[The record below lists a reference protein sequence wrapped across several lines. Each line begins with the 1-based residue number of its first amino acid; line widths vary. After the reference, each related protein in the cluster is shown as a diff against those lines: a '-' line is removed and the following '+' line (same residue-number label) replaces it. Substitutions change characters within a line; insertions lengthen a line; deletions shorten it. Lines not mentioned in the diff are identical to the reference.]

1 MRDGCAHRI
10 LSVHLDPLAS
20 AAVTTSGMHPS
31 PRALSL
37 AASIG
42 WQRATADPVR
52 ALLLAWRVLPAA
64 LRGWLR
70 LAGPYG
76 RAAALWGAGERD
88 ASLASLAASP
98 RRLAAFALAADQ
110 PAVAAGALK
119 RLDPAPPVLA
129 ARLAWREGRLTDA
142 LRALDHARGSQA
154 RRLRATLAAEHALS
168 TGPPPGQSM
177 IVSGN
182 GRYLPT
188 TAHDHETASPR
199 VLGRVLHLVTDA
211 LPTTSAGYTIRTH
224 EIALAQ
230 RDAGLDPHVV
240 TKTGYPV
247 TQGRIDGRR
256 LVELDGVPYHRLL
269 PWRMPGG
276 ASAGPSAGPSAGRR
290 AGLSAGPSAGPSAG
304 LSASASGRGLELAAA
319 LTRQLRPAVLHA
331 ASNYANAR
339 LALAL
344 RERYGLPVVYEV
356 RGFWEDTW
364 LSRYPDSNKLASSE
378 LYQRNRDLE
387 TRCMLAADLVVT
399 LGEAMREEI
408 AARGVPDDKIL
419 IVPNAVSQ
427 EFLQPL
433 PDATALRRELGIE
446 PDEYVPGVVSSLVP
460 HEGIGTLLEAT
471 AILRAR
477 GAPVRALIVGDGPE
491 RAALQRQAAQAGLAE
506 AAVFTGRVP
515 ASKVRQYHAL
525 LDIFVVPRTP
535 DRVCQLVT
543 PLKPVE
549 AMASGLCVVTSEVK
563 ALTEIVKH
571 EVTGMQ
577 TVPQDPVSLAGCL
590 ERLIYS
596 PDIRR
601 KLGENAREWVARDRT
616 WAHNAARYRDAYARL
631 GAT

>member
-1 MRDGCAHRI
+1 
-10 LSVHLDPLAS
+10 
-20 AAVTTSGMHPS
+20 VTTTIS
-31 PRALSL
+31 PRALTL

-42 WQRATADPVR
+42 WQHAAADPVR
-52 ALLLAWRVLPAA
+52 ALLLAWRVLPAP

-76 RAAALWGAGERD
+76 RAAVLWGAGERD
-88 ASLASLAASP
+88 AALASLSGSP

-110 PAVAAGALK
+110 PAAAAAALD
-119 RLDPAPPVLA
+119 RLPDTDPARPVLT
-129 ARLAWREGRLTDA
+129 ARLAWREGRPTDA
-142 LRALDHARGSQA
+142 LRVLENAPGRTARH
-154 RRLRATLAAEHALS
+154 LRATLTPDQALLTS
-168 TGPPPGQSM
+168 PPRARSM
-177 IVSGN
+177 IVASSGQIAPVS
-182 GRYLPT
+182 G
-188 TAHDHETASPR
+188 HDHEVDRERRSAQDAPH
-199 VLGRVLHLVTDA
+199 LPGRVLHLVTDA

-230 RDAGLDPHVV
+230 RATRLDPHVA
-240 TKTGYPV
+240 TRTGYPV

-256 LVELDGVPYHRLL
+256 LVVLDGVPYHRLL
-269 PWRMPGG
+269 PWRMP
-276 ASAGPSAGPSAGRR
+276 SR
-290 AGLSAGPSAGPSAG
+290 AAFTSSS
-304 LSASASGRGLELAAA
+304 LELAAS

-364 LSRYPDSNKLASSE
+364 LSRYPDAAERAKSE

-387 TRCMLAADLVVT
+387 TQCMLAADLVVT
-399 LGEAMREEI
+399 LGEAMRDEI
-408 AARGVPDDKIL
+408 VARGVPAEKIE
-419 IVPNAVSQ
+419 IVPNAVSA
-427 EFLQPL
+427 EFLRPL
-433 PDATALRRELGIE
+433 PDATTLREELGIK
-446 PDEYVPGVVSSLVP
+446 PDEPVVGEVTSLVP
-460 HEGIGTLLEAT
+460 YEGIGTLLEAT
-471 AILRAR
+471 ALLRAR
-477 GAPVRALIVGDGPE
+477 GVPVRALIVGDGPE
-491 RAALQRQAAQAGLAE
+491 RAALQRQAARAGLAE

-515 ASKVRQYHAL
+515 AARVRQFHAL
-525 LDIFVVPRTP
+525 LDVFVVPRTP

-549 AMASGLCVVTSEVK
+549 AMAGGLCVVTSEVK

-577 TVPQDPVSLAGCL
+577 TIPQDPMSLADCL
-590 ERLIYS
+590 ERLLYS

-601 KLGENAREWVARDRT
+601 KLGDNAREWAARDRT
-616 WAHNAARYRDAYARL
+616 WMHNAARYGDAYARL